1 MDTVT
6 KLLLAFTAILTL
18 MIGAVIYVVMFAY
31 ADPVA
36 AVAEAPSGGDG
47 EHCDASSLEG
57 SLCPNGQYCHFD
69 TCVPVE
75 PTKAC
80 AEGESCRECECD
92 EGLVCHQF
100 RCVDS
105 ERVDKAPLI
114 CTENKRLA
122 DAVKQLVDKCKGRK
136 KDVNAIVS
144 SGSCST
150 KDWEELALED
160 DKFDLLL
167 SAFPHRFAVHFQSG
181 KPPLKSRDWP
191 PSSVQDHY
199 LAQIR
204 AFREPLLAAKQIFV
218 IGRASPDGS
227 LETNHHLALR
237 RMNLVSQFIE
247 RVIYEGMTET
257 QRDAHRIRIRPF
269 TLPTAAPIQPDRY
282 RSTYLQNPDG
292 SEPLALE
299 PLMTWD
305 EASLTA
311 LKRALDDPTLL
322 SARSGREWQELY
334 SMVNRVV
341 LVIPIPCLGDEYR
354 PPVSDLLPT
363 KEVAG

>member
-1 MDTVT
+1 MDTIT
-6 KLLLAFTAILTL
+6 KLLLAFTAALTL
-18 MIGAVIYVVMFAY
+18 LIGAVIYVAVFAS
-31 ADPVA
+31 ADPITAGAGA
-36 AVAEAPSGGDG
+36 ARDDG
-47 EHCDASSLEG
+47 VVRCDASSLEG
-57 SLCPNGQYCHFD
+57 SLCPNGQFCRFD

-75 PTKAC
+75 ATQAC
-80 AEGESCRECECD
+80 AEGESCRECACD

-136 KDVNAIVS
+136 KDVDTIVS

-167 SAFPHRFAVHFQSG
+167 SAFPNRFAVHFQSG
-181 KPPLKSRDWP
+181 KPPAKSRDWP
-191 PSSVQDHY
+191 TSAIEAHY

-204 AFREPLLAAKQIFV
+204 AFRDSLLGAKQIFV

-269 TLPTAAPIQPDRY
+269 TLPTAAPIQPERY
-282 RSTYLQNPDG
+282 RSTYLRNPDG

-299 PLMTWD
+299 PLLTWD
-305 EASLTA
+305 APSLAA
-311 LKRALDDPTLL
+311 LKHALDDETLL
-322 SARSGREWQELY
+322 GARSGREWQDLY
-334 SMVNRVV
+334 GTVNRVV

-354 PPVSDLLPT
+354 PPVSDLLPSQ
-363 KEVAG
+363 EVAG